1 MHRQLSISVRYLLFK
16 SSFLLIGCNCYSI
29 ILTSLSLDSR
39 VLMGPVQEGNSP
51 LHLAAQWGRAS
62 TVEVLLDGNADP
74 TLLNE
79 VVYNYM

>member
-1 MHRQLSISVRYLLFK
+1 
-16 SSFLLIGCNCYSI
+16 
-29 ILTSLSLDSR
+29 
-39 VLMGPVQEGNSP
+39 MGPVQEGNSP
-51 LHLAAQWGRAS
+51 LHLVAQWGHAS